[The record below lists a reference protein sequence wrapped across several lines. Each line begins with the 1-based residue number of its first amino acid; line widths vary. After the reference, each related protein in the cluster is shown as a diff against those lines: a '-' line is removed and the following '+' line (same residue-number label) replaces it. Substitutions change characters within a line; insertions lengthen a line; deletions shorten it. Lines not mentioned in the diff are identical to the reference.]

1 MWVPMIKN
9 KSEAF
14 QAFVKFKNLAEAE
27 KGMKIGCLRT
37 DQGGE
42 FTSSNFS
49 KFCSEHG
56 IKRQF

>member
-1 MWVPMIKN
+1 MWVAMKEK

-14 QAFVKFKNLAEAE
+14 QAFIKFKNLAEAE

-42 FTSSNFS
+42 FTS
-49 KFCSEHG
+49 
-56 IKRQF
+56 

>member
-1 MWVPMIKN
+1 MIKN

-14 QAFVKFKNLAEAE
+14 QDFVKFKNLVEAE

-37 DQGGE
+37 DQRGE

-49 KFCSEHG
+49 KFCSKHG
-56 IKRQF
+56 IK